1 MQQYTLG
8 AGRVLPDD
16 RGLYSLVDDRVRTD
30 PDRVILSRPTGTD
43 WHDITFR
50 ALDAHVRRVAAV
62 LLGHGVGVGDR
73 VGIVGR
79 TSYEW
84 VVADLAVLALGAITV
99 PIFPT
104 ASPAQITHIVTDSGM
119 AWCFVETPEHHSAVA
134 TAGAG
139 TLRAL
144 PWPLADLN
152 GWQAPADDAGH
163 AAGGGDLAAADEFA
177 GRRDAVRAD
186 SLATI
191 VYTSGTTGMPKG
203 CILTHGNLF
212 ASSANT
218 VEHTGELFRVWRP
231 AAGTGAAQGPE
242 GSEAAVEQASTLLCL
257 PLAHVFGRTILV
269 ACLYAG
275 TRTGLLAAVP
285 DILPAMAT
293 FRPTVLALVPYAL
306 EKIRKGL
313 RGVVDTDTELAAVA
327 AGLAGDPTDGP
338 ASSPADGPA
347 AERQPAPAALARIN
361 GAFGGRLTHVISGG
375 ASLDATTAAFYR
387 GVGVRILN
395 CYGLTEAA
403 TAVTVNQPGTNR
415 IGTVGQPIPGTTVA
429 ISPDGEVLV
438 AGPNVS
444 PGYWRAGQDPWI
456 EPAGTQAEP
465 GAGPS
470 RWLRTGDLGHLD
482 ADGFLL
488 ITGRRKEILVT
499 SGGKNVT
506 PTLLEDRMRLH
517 PLVADSMVVGEARPY
532 VAALVTTDQG
542 ALSALAAAHGID
554 LAAPGWWEHPAL
566 LDRVQEAVD
575 DANSLVSRA
584 ESIRRF
590 RILPTQLT
598 IDAGHLTPSMKL
610 RRAPIEAAFATEI
623 EQLYSPAAAP
633 APA

>member
-30 PDRVILSRPTGTD
+30 PDRVILSRPAGAD
-43 WHDITFR
+43 WHDITVR
-50 ALDAHVRRVAAV
+50 ELDAHVRRVAAV

-104 ASPAQITHIVTDSGM
+104 ASPTQITHIVTDSGM
-119 AWCFVETPEHHSAVA
+119 SWCFVETPEHHTAVA

-152 GWQAPADDAGH
+152 GWQAPADDGEP
-163 AAGGGDLAAADEFA
+163 AAADEFTA
-177 GRRDAVRAD
+177 RRDAVRAD

-203 CILTHGNLF
+203 CLLTHGNLF

-231 AAGTGAAQGPE
+231 VPSPDTAGAGAPP
-242 GSEAAVEQASTLLCL
+242 GSTEQASTLLCL

-275 TRTGLLAAVP
+275 TRTGLLASVP

-327 AGLAGDPTDGP
+327 AGLAGDPVDGSSTGP
-338 ASSPADGPA
+338 ADATAVSGLPA
-347 AERQPAPAALARIN
+347 AERRPAPAALGRVN
-361 GAFGGRLTHVISGG
+361 GVFGGRLSHVISGG

-429 ISPDGEVLV
+429 ITPDGEVLV

-444 PGYWRAGQDPWI
+444 PGYWRAGQNPRI
-456 EPAGTQAEP
+456 EP
-465 GAGPS
+465 GADPS
-470 RWLRTGDLGHLD
+470 RWLHTGDLGHLD
-482 ADGFLL
+482 ADGFLV

-517 PLVADSMVVGEARPY
+517 PLVADCMIVGEARPY

-542 ALSALAAAHGID
+542 ALNALAAAHGID

-566 LDRVQEAVD
+566 LDRVREAVD
-575 DANSLVSRA
+575 DANGLVSRA

-623 EQLYSPAAAP
+623 EELYSPAAAP
-633 APA
+633 APAPA